1 MKKSLAHRQLLKQQ
15 LYSIKIVESKSIM
28 EQLMKF
34 NKILD
39 DLANIEVK
47 VKDEKKA
54 SQQSLQSSKIIYCRF
69 SNKKCVIGI
78 LL

>member
-1 MKKSLAHRQLLKQQ
+1 
-15 LYSIKIVESKSIM
+15 M